1 MNKANG
7 LIGNFMTT
15 LANTAKWQIASSM
28 IHGMI
33 GMFQSACSHAKN
45 LNKALTDIQ
54 IVTHNS
60 DIQMA
65 QFAKTA
71 NEAARALN
79 TTSTEYAKAA
89 LIFYQQGLS
98 GGDVT
103 ERADTVVKL
112 A

>member
-28 IHGMI
+28 IHGMT

-60 DIQMA
+60 DVQMA

-89 LIFYQQGLS
+89 LIFYQ
-98 GGDVT
+98 
-103 ERADTVVKL
+103 
-112 A
+112 